1 MTLLIAE
8 RALRDRRRGLVG
20 WVLGI
25 GAYVGLM
32 TAMYSAVQGSE
43 IQRAI
48 RSYPKELKA
57 FFGGSG
63 AFDLS
68 TGAGYLNI
76 ELFSLVVPA
85 LLVIVAIGYGARTI
99 AGEQETGT
107 LELLLANPVT
117 RRRVLLEKV
126 VGLIATLG
134 VLAAVIAVVV
144 VIAGAVED
152 LGVTIGHVVA
162 ACFGALLVAL
172 FCGLVAMLVGAATGR
187 RSVAI
192 GVATIVFAASYLIVG
207 LAGLVSW
214 LEPLRIISPLY
225 HANGTEPLVH
235 GLPLGND
242 LTLVGLCV
250 ATLWATVM
258 VFERRDLA
266 R

>member
-1 MTLLIAE
+1 MALLIAE
-8 RALRDRRRGLVG
+8 RALRDRRRGLIG
-20 WVLGI
+20 WALGI

-32 TAMYSAVQGSE
+32 TTMFSVVHGSE
-43 IQRAI
+43 VQQAI

-85 LLVIVAIGYGARTI
+85 LLVVVAIGYGARTI
-99 AGEQETGT
+99 AGEQQAGT
-107 LELLLANPVT
+107 LELVLANPVT

-126 VGLIATLG
+126 VGLVATLG
-134 VLAAVIAVVV
+134 ALAAVVAVIVVV
-144 VIAGAVED
+144 VGALVD
-152 LGVTIGHVVA
+152 LGVTAGHVVA
-162 ACFGALLVAL
+162 ACLGALLVAL
-172 FCGLVAMLVGAATGR
+172 FSGLVAIFVGAATGR

-192 GVATIVFAASYLIVG
+192 GVATVVFAASYLIVG

-235 GLPLGND
+235 GLPVGNY
-242 LTLVGLCV
+242 LTLIGMSV
-250 ATLWATVM
+250 AVLLATVM
-258 VFERRDLA
+258 VFERHDLA